1 MLRGLWTLTWL
12 EIKIFLREPLGAI
25 GTILLPVALFVVLGR
40 VMGRTAT
47 TRVAEMSSF
56 VRVGLPVLIA
66 LSIAISAVLSL
77 VTIVSIYREGGILK
91 RLRAT
96 PLRPHT
102 ILTAHVLVK
111 LLLTATTIALMLA
124 AGRRYFPVGA
134 DAHLFGFGVAVLIAT
149 LSLLSIGFIIA
160 SVVPTARFAQPV
172 GAGLFYPLIGLSG
185 LFIAIDRLPNVLQ
198 PIARI
203 NPLTYATS
211 LMQGIWTGDSWLT
224 HGGDLAALAVYFAV
238 GLAIS
243 SRVFRWE

>member
-1 MLRGLWTLTWL
+1 MLRGLWTLAWL

-25 GTILLPVALFVVLGR
+25 GTILMPVAIFVVLGR
-40 VMGRTAT
+40 LMGRPS
-47 TRVAEMSSF
+47 RSPQVEVSNF

-77 VTIVSIYREGGILK
+77 VTIISIYREGGILK

-111 LLLTATTIALMLA
+111 LILTAATIALTVA
-124 AGRRYFPVGA
+124 AGRRFFPVASNTPLGSY
-134 DAHLFGFGVAVLIAT
+134 GIAVIVST
-149 LSLLSIGFIIA
+149 LALLSIGFVIA

-185 LFIAIDRLPNVLQ
+185 LFIAIDRLPLPLQ
-198 PIARI
+198 AIARV

-211 LMQGIWTGDSWLT
+211 LMQGVWIGESWSAHVTDLVALT
-224 HGGDLAALAVYFAV
+224 ICFVL

-243 SRVFRWE
+243 SRIFRWE